1 MGRPLNKKWFGND
14 QGKILVIYGSES
26 DKKKACIV
34 KQLSTKKYRLKDLE
48 TGEIL
53 EKFLSDVL
61 TDDTCVIETLSDMK
75 TEPTNGKAIQINS
88 RTLVMKDGT
97 KYVPWS
103 TDVFVD
109 KTEVSVLPT
118 ISDDSSIDGND
129 SINKNSAHYV
139 EGLDYPVMYF
149 SKGNPANGFSVF
161 MESYFEVGVSF
172 RYRNSS
178 EVPTQGTPMPFR
190 DESGN
195 PGRFAWSLNTTNGAK
210 LSDFNIEMR
219 FAKDTIN
226 PDYES
231 YFGFKLDKYGNWVG
245 LKDTSVIITDSLK
258 TDYLNQ
264 NIQSLDF
271 DFIKSN
277 FNQKFEGDLVGK
289 FQIYFSISNKI
300 DNIEYYYG
308 FDVTYT

>member
-1 MGRPLNKKWFGND
+1 
-14 QGKILVIYGSES
+14 
-26 DKKKACIV
+26 
-34 KQLSTKKYRLKDLE
+34 
-48 TGEIL
+48 
-53 EKFLSDVL
+53 
-61 TDDTCVIETLSDMK
+61 
-75 TEPTNGKAIQINS
+75 
-88 RTLVMKDGT
+88 
-97 KYVPWS
+97 
-103 TDVFVD
+103 
-109 KTEVSVLPT
+109 
-118 ISDDSSIDGND
+118 
-129 SINKNSAHYV
+129 
-139 EGLDYPVMYF
+139 
-149 SKGNPANGFSVF
+149 
-161 MESYFEVGVSF
+161 
-172 RYRNSS
+172 
-178 EVPTQGTPMPFR
+178 
-190 DESGN
+190 
-195 PGRFAWSLNTTNGAK
+195 
-210 LSDFNIEMR
+210 MR

>member
-129 SINKNSAHYV
+129 SINKNSAHYA

-178 EVPTQGTPMPFR
+178 EVPTQGSPMPFR
-190 DESGN
+190 DEKGN

-226 PDYES
+226 PNYES
-231 YFGFKLDKYGNWVG
+231 YFGFKLDEYGNWVG
-245 LKDTSVIITDSLK
+245 LKDKSVIITDSLK